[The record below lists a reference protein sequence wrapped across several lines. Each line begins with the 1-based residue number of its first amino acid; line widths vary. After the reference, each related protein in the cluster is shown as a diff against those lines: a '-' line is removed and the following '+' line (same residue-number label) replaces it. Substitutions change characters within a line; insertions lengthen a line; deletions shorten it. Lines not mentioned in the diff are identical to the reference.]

1 LKTLRNNPF
10 FTIGRYAA
18 KNQFTGRRLDT
29 KKKPITTFGDHLTNR
44 YKEITGGRVKYALIA
59 GAGAPLLPQADRHG
73 YAITEAGK
81 NRRRSL

>member
-1 LKTLRNNPF
+1 MILF

-44 YKEITGGRVKYALIA
+44 YKEITGGRVKCALTCFFNRDHIGDQTITA
-59 GAGAPLLPQADRHG
+59 GITGYLLLIQS
-73 YAITEAGK
+73 IK
-81 NRRRSL
+81 L